1 MTTRIT
7 AAKETKLSGVITSG
21 PFEILHAEKY
31 KSYHNRVQ
39 QGEASFNY
47 EDPPIPKLSEECK
60 RLGEGGITL
69 EECSKDLNSFA
80 LIKVP
85 GNDGLPVEFYLN
97 FWDQV
102 GELLVDCF
110 NESFLNGEM
119 SPSQRQVVI
128 TLIEKKVQDRC
139 DLKNSLKSITE
150 RLKRI
155 LPDLLN
161 ENQSIRIHSG

>member
-1 MTTRIT
+1 M
-7 AAKETKLSGVITSG
+7 
-21 PFEILHAEKY
+21 
-31 KSYHNRVQ
+31 
-39 QGEASFNY
+39 
-47 EDPPIPKLSEECK
+47 
-60 RLGEGGITL
+60 
-69 EECSKDLNSFA
+69 NSFA